1 MYAQATTWLPS
12 AQQMG
17 LGQVTFDDLRR
28 AARRSRRGMG
38 QASAPPGGIAPGSAC
53 YDASHDGGE
62 IHCASAANVLLSALP
77 FNSPTGGMTTTC
89 SAAEL
94 ACLQSAP
101 ADVLNAAAQ
110 TPDVCTQA
118 VGISCPLVMI
128 GVVLVLIAVPLL
140 TAGSKL

>member
-1 MYAQATTWLPS
+1 MYAQANTFIPS

-17 LGQVTFDDLRR
+17 LGQFSFDDLRR
-28 AARRSRRGMG
+28 AARRSRGMG
-38 QASAPPGGIAPGSAC
+38 QVSAPPGGIAPGSSC
-53 YDASHDGGE
+53 YDPSHDGGE

-94 ACLQSAP
+94 ACLQTAP

-110 TPDVCTQA
+110 TPDVCTSA
-118 VGISCPLVMI
+118 VGISCPVVMI
-128 GVVLVLIAVPLL
+128 GVVLLLIAVPLL
-140 TAGSKL
+140 TAGSRL